1 MIPDIDVPDDWS
13 FGDLCTWMYCVVDD
27 AWQQLAPSFRRP
39 GPAPVCSD
47 SELLAMCLIG
57 ECIGWDVEMELL
69 SEWGR
74 SDSEVL
80 PFFPRVPSQSRFNR
94 RRRALMQ
101 GLNLVR
107 KVVLASLDVAADR
120 QTCIDSLP
128 IPVVNCYYAPNP
140 HAASEWKSRG
150 ASFGRVASKR
160 KVIFGYK
167 LHMLVTLGGVI
178 LDFEMAPANF
188 TDLAVGQELLERHC
202 DLDTVADKGYIS
214 EPVAQ
219 ALMQGNNICL
229 MTVPRTNQKRQLP
242 PEVARR
248 LNGIRQIIETVNA
261 QLQEQFNIER
271 NHAHTF
277 WGLCARLYSKL
288 AAHTLCLFI
297 NRALG
302 KQHFL
307 QIKQLAFPI

>member
-1 MIPDIDVPDDWS
+1 
-13 FGDLCTWMYCVVDD
+13 
-27 AWQQLAPSFRRP
+27 
-39 GPAPVCSD
+39 
-47 SELLAMCLIG
+47 
-57 ECIGWDVEMELL
+57 
-69 SEWGR
+69 
-74 SDSEVL
+74 
-80 PFFPRVPSQSRFNR
+80 
-94 RRRALMQ
+94 MQ

-107 KVVLASLDVAADR
+107 KIVLGSIDIAADR

-140 HAASEWKSRG
+140 HACSEWKSRG

-178 LDFEMAPANF
+178 LDFEMAPANL
-188 TDLAVGQELLERHC
+188 TDLEVGQELLHRHH
-202 DLDTVADKGYIS
+202 DLDAGLTVVADKGYVS

-219 ALMQGNNICL
+219 ALLQGNNICL
-229 MTVPRTNQKRQLP
+229 LTVPRANQKRQLP
-242 PEVARR
+242 PQVARR

-288 AAHTLCLFI
+288 TAHTLCLFI

-302 KQHFL
+302 KPHFL
-307 QIKQLAFPI
+307 RIKQLAFPI